1 MKKGKILAALAAIMM
16 VSGANVPIMAE
27 VSQLDEVVVEADRY
41 RQNGNESVIKPL
53 GVVADQVQNV
63 GLLGEKDALET
74 PFNSMTLTRKD
85 LDYFGSPEKGPTDM
99 LTLNPAVRDASSNLY
114 NDVSI
119 RGFNLN
125 GHNMYLNGI
134 QGMLD
139 QQHAADIYID
149 KATVI
154 AGPNLGI
161 VGTPNRE
168 NLGGTILFTSKKAQ
182 AEPNLDLT
190 LAYQAGNHLKKLLIS
205 VPASD
210 IISAGVSVSWRII
223 YREKRQLTETS

>member
-1 MKKGKILAALAAIMM
+1 
-16 VSGANVPIMAE
+16 
-27 VSQLDEVVVEADRY
+27 
-41 RQNGNESVIKPL
+41 
-53 GVVADQVQNV
+53 
-63 GLLGEKDALET
+63 
-74 PFNSMTLTRKD
+74 
-85 LDYFGSPEKGPTDM
+85 M

-168 NLGGTILFTSKKAQ
+168 NLGGTILFTSKRRRR
-182 AEPNLDLT
+182 N
-190 LAYQAGNHLKKLLIS
+190 
-205 VPASD
+205 
-210 IISAGVSVSWRII
+210 R
-223 YREKRQLTETS
+223 TSI

>member
-1 MKKGKILAALAAIMM
+1 MKKGKILAALAVITM
-16 VSGANVPIMAE
+16 VSGANVPVMAE

-114 NDVSI
+114 NDVSV

-134 QGMLD
+134 QAVSYT
-139 QQHAADIYID
+139 H
-149 KATVI
+149 
-154 AGPNLGI
+154 
-161 VGTPNRE
+161 
-168 NLGGTILFTSKKAQ
+168 
-182 AEPNLDLT
+182 LT
-190 LAYQAGNHLKKLLIS
+190 L
-205 VPASD
+205 P
-210 IISAGVSVSWRII
+210 
-223 YREKRQLTETS
+223 TT